1 MVLRRNSKNSE
12 TIEVSEHQIE
22 HHIHHHLQQ
31 NNLNNGTLKNHQ
43 IDDTKNTTKKKELT
57 LSDKMVMLLAE
68 ALGTGLLVF
77 FGCMG
82 CINWFDM
89 PGKFIKFL

>member
-1 MVLRRNSKNSE
+1 MVLRRHSKNSE

-22 HHIHHHLQQ
+22 HHLQQ
-31 NNLNNGTLKNHQ
+31 NNLSNEILKNIQ

-89 PGKFIKFL
+89 PGKLIKFL